1 MQRPYP
7 FPADAGLEPPLA
19 ELLADPTLHLLLA
32 RDGLGIDD
40 VKREILRWHLAR
52 HARAAIRVDAAA

>member
-7 FPADAGLEPPLA
+7 FPADAGLEPPLS

-32 RDGLGIDD
+32 RDGLGVAD
-40 VKREILRWHLAR
+40 VQREVRRWHMMR
-52 HARAAIRVDAAA
+52 HAAASVQIDAAA